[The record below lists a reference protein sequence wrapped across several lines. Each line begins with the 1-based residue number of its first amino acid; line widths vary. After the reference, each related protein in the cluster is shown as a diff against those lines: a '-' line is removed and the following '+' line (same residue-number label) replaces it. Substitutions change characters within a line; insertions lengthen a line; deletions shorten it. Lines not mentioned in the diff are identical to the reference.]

1 MKVKRETPIP
11 ENKIKAVKELIDLMK
26 VKKTVLLVSIKDIP
40 GSQFQEISKKMRK
53 KAIVKVPKKNLIYRA
68 IDESKNESLKEFKN
82 QIKEDFCLLF
92 SDDDSYDLAADLLSK
107 TSPSKAKAGQIALTD
122 IEIPAGPT
130 DLVPGPAISELGA
143 VGIQIQIKDG
153 KIEIKAPK
161 IIAKAGEPISEKAT
175 GIMAK
180 LDIKPFKIGFIPVCA
195 YDLKSNK
202 LYLEIKIDQEGALKD
217 LVNNYQK
224 ALGFAVNVGYYSD
237 QTIKL
242 MVQKA
247 TRQERRLIR
256 VISGEPEEVVQVA
269 EGPKEEKKEEP
280 KVDASAGLASL
291 FG

>member
-130 DLVPGPAISELGA
+130 DLVPGPAISE
-143 VGIQIQIKDG
+143 
-153 KIEIKAPK
+153 
-161 IIAKAGEPISEKAT
+161 KAT

>member
-1 MKVKRETPIP
+1 M
-11 ENKIKAVKELIDLMK
+11 
-26 VKKTVLLVSIKDIP
+26 S
-40 GSQFQEISKKMRK
+40 
-53 KAIVKVPKKNLIYRA
+53 
-68 IDESKNESLKEFKN
+68 
-82 QIKEDFCLLF
+82 
-92 SDDDSYDLAADLLSK
+92 
-107 TSPSKAKAGQIALTD
+107 
-122 IEIPAGPT
+122 
-130 DLVPGPAISELGA
+130 
-143 VGIQIQIKDG
+143 
-153 KIEIKAPK
+153 
-161 IIAKAGEPISEKAT
+161 
-175 GIMAK
+175 
-180 LDIKPFKIGFIPVCA
+180 PFKIGFIPVCA

-247 TRQERRLIR
+247 ARQERRLIR

-269 EGPKEEKKEEP
+269 EEPKEVKKEEP